1 MIEEFDSERNILLPW
16 WWTRRNDTGY
26 QSHSRELL
34 AEEETQH
41 SGRLHQGCSGR
52 ALVHSLEEKHAQGW
66 LGRKIAPEDPAPG
79 KLPFSGNC
87 TEHSAFSLVSQAEL
101 CYLRLHCFQN
111 TEQKGAFAFTSLLQ
125 ASSPTVASREARG
138 LAAWA
143 QSHPPERYGAV
154 CVRLLRVL
162 ICNFKIQSQI
172 RSLLF
177 KNFFQ
182 YCFPHL
188 PLISETLLLS
198 NFSCTLSSIF
208 ITRFSFLLLCFSM
221 TEEILSL
228 AGRIAHS
235 ENCRWRGVSYRKIHS
250 SVSHPTVS

>member
-1 MIEEFDSERNILLPW
+1 M
-16 WWTRRNDTGY
+16 
-26 QSHSRELL
+26 
-34 AEEETQH
+34 
-41 SGRLHQGCSGR
+41 
-52 ALVHSLEEKHAQGW
+52 
-66 LGRKIAPEDPAPG
+66 
-79 KLPFSGNC
+79 
-87 TEHSAFSLVSQAEL
+87 
-101 CYLRLHCFQN
+101 
-111 TEQKGAFAFTSLLQ
+111 
-125 ASSPTVASREARG
+125 ASREARG
-138 LAAWA
+138 LATRA
-143 QSHPPERYGAV
+143 QSHPPECYGAV
-154 CVRLLRVL
+154 CVHLLRAL

-177 KNFFQ
+177 KHFFQ

-235 ENCRWRGVSYRKIHS
+235 ENCRWWGVSYRKIHS
-250 SVSHPTVS
+250 SVSHPQSPSYPGEVENKKKKKRARNTVYTTAPSSLGTSG

>member
-1 MIEEFDSERNILLPW
+1 M
-16 WWTRRNDTGY
+16 
-26 QSHSRELL
+26 
-34 AEEETQH
+34 
-41 SGRLHQGCSGR
+41 
-52 ALVHSLEEKHAQGW
+52 
-66 LGRKIAPEDPAPG
+66 
-79 KLPFSGNC
+79 
-87 TEHSAFSLVSQAEL
+87 
-101 CYLRLHCFQN
+101 
-111 TEQKGAFAFTSLLQ
+111 
-125 ASSPTVASREARG
+125 ASREARG
-138 LAAWA
+138 LATRA
-143 QSHPPERYGAV
+143 QSHPPECYGAV
-154 CVRLLRVL
+154 CVHLLRAL

-177 KNFFQ
+177 KHFFQ

-235 ENCRWRGVSYRKIHS
+235 ENCRWWGVSYRKIHS
-250 SVSHPTVS
+250 SVSHPPVSQLSRRSGK